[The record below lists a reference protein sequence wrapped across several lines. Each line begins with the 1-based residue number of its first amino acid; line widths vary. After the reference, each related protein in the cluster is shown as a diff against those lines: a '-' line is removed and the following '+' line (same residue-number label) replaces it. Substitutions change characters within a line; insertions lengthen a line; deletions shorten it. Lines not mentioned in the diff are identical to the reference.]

1 MTSVLTL
8 HEAPAAGF
16 DEPFDMLMA
25 CHERAERMLRLLE
38 RLAQHLGEGRCDA
51 HAEQAAR
58 DIMRY
63 FDQAGPAHHED
74 EERHLFPVLAAQGTP
89 DMVALVERLRAEHEI
104 MSEHWETLRVDLNQL
119 NRGVWPV
126 KPLSEAP
133 VHWVAFAALY
143 RSHIAAEEMHAYPA
157 ARQSLDSSD
166 CSEMGRE
173 MAQRRAALWTHR

>member
-8 HEAPAAGF
+8 HEPPAAGF
-16 DEPFDMLMA
+16 DEPFEMLTA

-38 RLAQHLGEGRCDA
+38 RLAQHLGEVGCDA
-51 HAEQAAR
+51 NAKQAAR

-63 FDQAGPAHHED
+63 FDTAGPAHHED
-74 EERHLFPVLAAQGTP
+74 EERHLFPVLIAQGAP
-89 DMVALVERLRAEHEI
+89 DMVALVERLRHEHES
-104 MSEHWETLRVDLNQL
+104 MSEQWETLRVDLDQL
-119 NRGVWPV
+119 NQGTWPV
-126 KPLSEAP
+126 QTLPEALP
-133 VHWVAFAALY
+133 RWDSFAALY
-143 RSHIAAEEMHAYPA
+143 RSHIAAEETHVYPA